1 MPAIITSKFRF
12 QNAKN
17 LITDISNPFNSYY
30 LFVARTQAWTPTDTT
45 VPTPIDRLADENDAW
60 SNVLALKRIASS
72 QISHAAPRYNWIS
85 GTVYTEYDDQDV
97 ALSTKQYYVV
107 TDELNVY
114 KCIQA
119 GAGASLIKPTGTN
132 VSIDNTPLADG
143 YRWKFM
149 FTITG
154 NDVNKFLTNSFVPVK
169 LLTSDDNSIQWSI
182 QTAAIDGAI
191 HRIKLTNAGSGY
203 STAPTVT
210 IRGDGTGATA
220 TATISGGVVTGI
232 QMVNPGSGYSRAI
245 VTLSGGSP
253 ATPAVARAVI
263 SPAGGHGSNPIN
275 ELNGFYVMI
284 QVLLEGA
291 DGSGDFIID
300 NDYRQLGI
308 IRNPYNFG
316 TTTVATSTTKSA
328 LTILNHGAT
337 VGGSFVKDVVVTGQ
351 TSGAQGYITSV
362 DSGSIKIYQN
372 DSTGYVPFQSGEVI
386 NNSGVTATISSIIDP
401 EVEKYSGEVL
411 YIENRSPVNR
421 ASNQTEDVRLVVEM

>member
-1 MPAIITSKFRF
+1 
-12 QNAKN
+12 
-17 LITDISNPFNSYY
+17 
-30 LFVARTQAWTPTDTT
+30 
-45 VPTPIDRLADENDAW
+45 
-60 SNVLALKRIASS
+60 
-72 QISHAAPRYNWIS
+72 
-85 GTVYTEYDDQDV
+85 
-97 ALSTKQYYVV
+97 
-107 TDELNVY
+107 
-114 KCIQA
+114 
-119 GAGASLIKPTGTN
+119 
-132 VSIDNTPLADG
+132 
-143 YRWKFM
+143 
-149 FTITG
+149 
-154 NDVNKFLTNSFVPVK
+154 
-169 LLTSDDNSIQWSI
+169 
-182 QTAAIDGAI
+182 
-191 HRIKLTNAGSGY
+191 
-203 STAPTVT
+203 
-210 IRGDGTGATA
+210 
-220 TATISGGVVTGI
+220 
-232 QMVNPGSGYSRAI
+232 
-245 VTLSGGSP
+245 
-253 ATPAVARAVI
+253 
-263 SPAGGHGSNPIN
+263 
-275 ELNGFYVMI
+275 MI